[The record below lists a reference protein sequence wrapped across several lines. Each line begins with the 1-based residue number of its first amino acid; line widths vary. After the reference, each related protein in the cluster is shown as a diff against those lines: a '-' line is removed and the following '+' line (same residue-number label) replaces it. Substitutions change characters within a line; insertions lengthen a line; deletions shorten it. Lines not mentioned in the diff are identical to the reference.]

1 MWPVPN
7 MNAAG
12 TGKTGSMKTSSWPP
26 QKEPPR
32 HLSFNL
38 GQGRWRTS
46 GRACAGAVVPRRHL
60 PVNETGYLIVVT
72 RGHRDDMRVLRWAV
86 STNHPVGR
94 RRKSRPAIS
103 ASISGRGDGALLA
116 ELAQAQEF
124 LVDICPSMKP
134 AI

>member
-1 MWPVPN
+1 

-46 GRACAGAVVPRRHL
+46 GRACAGAGVPCRHL
-60 PVNETGYLIVVT
+60 PVNETSYLIVVT
-72 RGHRDDMRVLRWAV
+72 RGHRLDQRAV
-86 STNHPVGR
+86 HR
-94 RRKSRPAIS
+94 HDRQ
-103 ASISGRGDGALLA
+103 
-116 ELAQAQEF
+116 QAQ
-124 LVDICPSMKP
+124 SH
-134 AI
+134 